1 MQNEI
6 NAAKRVV
13 IKVGSSLLIR
23 DGALDKQWL
32 TGLAEEIKT
41 ASARGQQ
48 IMVVTSGAVALGS
61 AGAGLDRQTLTLEQ
75 SQAAAAIGQIAL
87 TQGWQDC
94 LADKGLKAA
103 QIL

>member
-48 IMVVTSGAVALGS
+48 
-61 AGAGLDRQTLTLEQ
+61 QTFFELQNTITRVYLTF
-75 SQAAAAIGQIAL
+75 SR
-87 TQGWQDC
+87 
-94 LADKGLKAA
+94 
-103 QIL
+103 

>member
-48 IMVVTSGAVALGS
+48 IMVVTSGAVALAVPRAS
-61 AGAGLDRQTLTLEQ
+61 TARH
-75 SQAAAAIGQIAL
+75 
-87 TQGWQDC
+87 
-94 LADKGLKAA
+94 
-103 QIL
+103 